1 MSALVL
7 HMETGYKVL
16 RRLDQRK
23 MSSDQQWVSA
33 AWGPVWSSQ
42 KSSSQLSVPCRYLRS
57 LSLCHLTTFP
67 KKIQYFQDL
76 LTSESITAAPETGG
90 RQGRVLIISPSYRQ
104 VSRTPTLTIS
114 SHWHSQ
120 VRRYPLF
127 SSQQNQI
134 DLTPQEKIVSKPS
147 ESSTLSS
154 SQQLDTEIDQ
164 VATFLEQSSIDEVI
178 EEIREIENT
187 ISEEEQ
193 DLASLVKLRTVN
205 LGFNQNKVS
214 DEPNRVTAYDEE
226 EKIDLNL
233 DLRT

>member
-1 MSALVL
+1 M
-7 HMETGYKVL
+7 
-16 RRLDQRK
+16 
-23 MSSDQQWVSA
+23 
-33 AWGPVWSSQ
+33 
-42 KSSSQLSVPCRYLRS
+42 
-57 LSLCHLTTFP
+57 
-67 KKIQYFQDL
+67 
-76 LTSESITAAPETGG
+76 
-90 RQGRVLIISPSYRQ
+90 
-104 VSRTPTLTIS
+104 
-114 SHWHSQ
+114 
-120 VRRYPLF
+120 RRYPLF

-154 SQQLDTEIDQ
+154 SQQLATEIDQ
-164 VATFLEQSSIDEVI
+164 VATFFEEQSSIDEVI

-226 EKIDLNL
+226 EEIDLNL